1 MTLAPM
7 SLDGPAPMP
16 GQDHPVER
24 SPAMDHLAYGPMSLE
39 QLRAE
44 AAAGLVDGVLLIT
57 SDNSGRCLAERVPTQ
72 RFLKECHVL
81 GAFKVPLMLWG
92 VDIEQNVREG
102 LDHVGGMGAGVPDV
116 ALFPD
121 MTTIRRLPWLPNTP
135 VVICDPTLSDGSP
148 LAYAPRQILRHQLG
162 RLEALGVTVQAA
174 TELEFYLFDESY
186 EAAWNAGHKGLTAAS
201 RYHAAYDAIAAI
213 KAEPFVT
220 EVIRQMDLAG
230 IETEGYAHEYGFGQQ
245 EINLSH
251 TGALEMADRHFL
263 YKFGVKSIAARMGVS
278 ATFMAKWA
286 IDGDGSSCHIH
297 TSLWDVTG
305 TKAMGDQSEFE
316 GYVAGLAR
324 GMADATLMYAPTLN
338 SYRRFQAHSFA
349 PTVIAVGDENR
360 TCSLRLVGSGS
371 TKRVENRVPG
381 ADVNPY
387 VALGAMTATGASGIE
402 ASLAMPQ
409 LETGDMY
416 NRTDVPTLA
425 TSLPAAIEQ
434 FAHSR
439 ELRDGLG
446 AEVHRHLLT
455 VAREEDLAFRTETVT
470 DWEKRRLFERA

>member
-1 MTLAPM
+1 MTLTSP
-7 SLDGPAPMP
+7 SLDGTAT
-16 GQDHPVER
+16 VL
-24 SPAMDHLAYGPMSLE
+24 DHLTYGPLSLE

-44 AAAGLVDGVLLIT
+44 AAAGLVDGVVLIT
-57 SDNSGRCLAERVPTQ
+57 PDNSGRCLAERVPTE
-72 RFLKECHVL
+72 RFLRDYDEL

-92 VDIEQNVREG
+92 IDIEQNIRPG

-116 ALFPD
+116 ALVPD
-121 MTTIRRLPWLPNTP
+121 LTTIRRVPWLASTP
-135 VVICDPTLSDGSP
+135 VVICDPVLADGSP
-148 LAYAPRQILRHQLG
+148 LAYAPRQVLKRQLE
-162 RLEALGVTVQAA
+162 RLESLGVTIQAA

-186 EAAWNAGHKGLTAAS
+186 EAAWNAGHQGLTAAS

-213 KAEPFVT
+213 KAEPFVN

-230 IETEGYAHEYGFGQQ
+230 IQTEGYAHEYGFGQQ

-251 TGALEMADRHFL
+251 AGALEMADRHFL
-263 YKFGVKSIAARMGVS
+263 YKFGVKSIAAHTGVS

-286 IDGDGSSCHIH
+286 IDGDGNSCHIH

-305 TKAMGDQSEFE
+305 TKPVGDQVAFG
-316 GYVAGLAR
+316 GYVAGVSR

-360 TCSLRLVGSGS
+360 TCSLRLVGSGA
-371 TKRVENRVPG
+371 TRRVENRVPG

-387 VALGAMTATGASGIE
+387 IALGAMAATGASGIE
-402 ASLAMPQ
+402 DALAMPR

-416 NRTDVPTLA
+416 NRSDLPTLA
-425 TSLPAAIEQ
+425 TSLPAAIER
-434 FAHSR
+434 FADSTSLA
-439 ELRDGLG
+439 EGLG

-455 VAREEDLAFRTETVT
+455 LGREEELAFLTETVT
-470 DWEKRRLFERA
+470 DWEKRRFFERA